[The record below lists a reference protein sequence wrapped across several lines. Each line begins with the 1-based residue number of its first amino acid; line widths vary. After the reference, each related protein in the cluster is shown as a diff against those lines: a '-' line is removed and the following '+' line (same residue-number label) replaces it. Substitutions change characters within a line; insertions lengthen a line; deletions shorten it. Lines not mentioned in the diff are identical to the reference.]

1 MRNILAWTITAA
13 LAGASTGLAAK
24 PFKGQKLSCEA
35 FLQSQSGQDRQR
47 AGRILQWIDNT
58 LSDFNHFSLPSEHLD
73 LPLAELPGYLAG
85 YCHVY
90 PKHRVADG
98 LLAAKEAD
106 RLVSRIN

>member
-1 MRNILAWTITAA
+1 MRNIIAWTIAAA
-13 LAGASTGLAAK
+13 LAGVSPGLTAK

-35 FLQSQSGQDRQR
+35 FLQSHGGHDRQR
-47 AGRILQWIDNT
+47 AGRILQWIDDT
-58 LSDFNHFSLPSEHLD
+58 LTDLNHFSLPSERLD

-98 LLAAKEAD
+98 LLAVVGPAPYIV
-106 RLVSRIN
+106 RSR